1 MKTEEARNCST
12 CSNMVFDRLWGEY
25 KCLEFQHRIYNP
37 EEYEDCTAWVKCS
50 KKKKRKEST
59 CYDDE

>member
-1 MKTEEARNCST
+1 MSTEEARNCLT
-12 CSNMVFDRLWGEY
+12 CGNMVFDCVWGEY

-37 EEYEDCTAWVKCS
+37 EEYEDCNSWVKCS